1 MRVYK
6 QVELLQD
13 ICRETSA
20 TRRGASLHVSR
31 VGRKHFVNGRFYR
44 MGRDSALHVWK
55 RMEEAVESSGIGFSK
70 PALMECVGGWLF
82 SDSCELLLPSNND
95 RDVLRVCLSAP
106 GTRS

>member
-1 MRVYK
+1 M
-6 QVELLQD
+6 ELLQD

-44 MGRDSALHVWK
+44 MGRDSALRVWK

-82 SDSCELLLPSNND
+82 SDSCELLLPYY
-95 RDVLRVCLSAP
+95 LTTAMCCVCVVSAP